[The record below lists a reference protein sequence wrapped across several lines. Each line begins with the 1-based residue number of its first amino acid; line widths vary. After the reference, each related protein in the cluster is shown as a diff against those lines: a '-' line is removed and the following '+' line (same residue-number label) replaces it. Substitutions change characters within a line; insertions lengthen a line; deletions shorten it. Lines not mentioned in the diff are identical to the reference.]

1 MTRKNRDA
9 LECDLAETYNI
20 YDMRALPARR
30 VALFAVGL
38 RDNSRIKMLLADSKF
53 TFSEIL
59 LINIYDLLNLEL
71 WTKTKDATKGKNKPE
86 SLYKKLMGINDQA
99 KKESKNMA
107 FGSAEEYEKTRR
119 ELLERG

>member
-1 MTRKNRDA
+1 MMRKNRDA

-38 RDNSRIKMLLADSKF
+38 RDNSRIKMLLADTKF

-59 LINIYDLLNLEL
+59 LINIYDALNLEL

-86 SLYKKLMGINDQA
+86 SLYKKLMGINDQT
-99 KKESKNMA
+99 KKESKNMT
-107 FGSAEEYEKTRR
+107 FDSAEEYEKIRKK
-119 ELLERG
+119 LLERG

>member
-1 MTRKNRDA
+1 MMRKNRDA

-38 RDNSRIKMLLADSKF
+38 RDNSRIKMLLADTKF

-59 LINIYDLLNLEL
+59 LINIYDALNLEL

-86 SLYKKLMGINDQA
+86 SLYKKLMGVNDQA
-99 KKESKNMA
+99 KKESKNMT
-107 FGSAEEYEKTRR
+107 FNSAEEYEKIRKK
-119 ELLERG
+119 LLERG

>member
-1 MTRKNRDA
+1 MMRKNRDA

-38 RDNSRIKMLLADSKF
+38 RDNSRIKMLLADTKF

-59 LINIYDLLNLEL
+59 LINIYDALNLEL

-99 KKESKNMA
+99 KKESKNMT
-107 FGSAEEYEKTRR
+107 FDSAEEYEKIRKK
-119 ELLERG
+119 LLERG

>member
-1 MTRKNRDA
+1 MMRKNRDA

-38 RDNSRIKMLLADSKF
+38 RDNSRIKMLLADTKF

-86 SLYKKLMGINDQA
+86 SLYKKLMGINDQT
-99 KKESKNMA
+99 KKESKNMT
-107 FGSAEEYEKTRR
+107 FNSAEEYEKIRKK
-119 ELLERG
+119 LLERG

>member
-1 MTRKNRDA
+1 MMRKNRDA

-38 RDNSRIKMLLADSKF
+38 RDNSRIKMLLADTKF

-59 LINIYDLLNLEL
+59 LINIYDALNLEL

-86 SLYKKLMGINDQA
+86 SLYKKLMGINDQT
-99 KKESKNMA
+99 KKESKNMT
-107 FGSAEEYEKTRR
+107 FNSAEEYEKIRKK
-119 ELLERG
+119 LLERG

>member
-86 SLYKKLMGINDQA
+86 SLYKKLTGINDQA

>member
-1 MTRKNRDA
+1 MMRKNRDA

-59 LINIYDLLNLEL
+59 LINIYDALNLEL

-86 SLYKKLMGINDQA
+86 SLYKKLMGINDQT
-99 KKESKNMA
+99 KKESKNMT
-107 FGSAEEYEKTRR
+107 FDSAEEYEKIRKK
-119 ELLERG
+119 LLERG

>member
-1 MTRKNRDA
+1 
-9 LECDLAETYNI
+9 
-20 YDMRALPARR
+20 MRALPARR

-99 KKESKNMA
+99 KKESKNMT
-107 FGSAEEYEKTRR
+107 FDSAEEYEKIRKK
-119 ELLERG
+119 LLERG

>member
-1 MTRKNRDA
+1 MMRKNRDA

-99 KKESKNMA
+99 KKESKNMT
-107 FGSAEEYEKTRR
+107 FNSAEEYEKIRKK
-119 ELLERG
+119 LLERG

>member
-1 MTRKNRDA
+1 MMRKNRDA
-9 LECDLAETYNI
+9 LECDFAETYNI
-20 YDMRALPARR
+20 YDIRALPVRR

-99 KKESKNMA
+99 KKESKNMT
-107 FGSAEEYEKTRR
+107 FSSAEEYEKIRKK
-119 ELLERG
+119 LLERG

>member
-1 MTRKNRDA
+1 MIRIDRDA

-30 VALFAVGL
+30 VALFSVGL
-38 RDNSRIKMLLADSKF
+38 RDSSRIKMQLVDSKF

-59 LINIYDLLNLEL
+59 LMNIYDVLNLEL

-86 SLYKKLMGINDQA
+86 SLYKKLIGASEQA
-99 KKESKNMA
+99 KKESQNMA
-107 FGSAEEYEKTRR
+107 FNTAEEFEKVRR
-119 ELLERG
+119 KLLERG

>member
-1 MTRKNRDA
+1 MMRKNRDA

-59 LINIYDLLNLEL
+59 LINIYDALNLEL

-86 SLYKKLMGINDQA
+86 SLYKKLMGINDQT
-99 KKESKNMA
+99 KKESKNMT
-107 FGSAEEYEKTRR
+107 FNSAEEYEKIRKK
-119 ELLERG
+119 LLERG

>member
-1 MTRKNRDA
+1 MMRKNRDA

-38 RDNSRIKMLLADSKF
+38 RDNSRIKMLLADTKF

-59 LINIYDLLNLEL
+59 LINIYDALNLEL

-86 SLYKKLMGINDQA
+86 SLYKKLMGTSDQV
-99 KKESKNMA
+99 KKESKNMT
-107 FGSAEEYEKTRR
+107 FSSAEEYEKIRKK
-119 ELLERG
+119 LLERG

>member
-1 MTRKNRDA
+1 MMRKNRDA

-86 SLYKKLMGINDQA
+86 SLYKKLMGINDQT
-99 KKESKNMA
+99 KKESKNMT
-107 FGSAEEYEKTRR
+107 FNSAEEYEKIRKK
-119 ELLERG
+119 LLERG

>member
-1 MTRKNRDA
+1 
-9 LECDLAETYNI
+9 
-20 YDMRALPARR
+20 MRALPARR

-86 SLYKKLMGINDQA
+86 SLYKKLMGVNDQA
-99 KKESKNMA
+99 KKESKNMT
-107 FGSAEEYEKTRR
+107 FNSAEEYEKIRKK
-119 ELLERG
+119 LLERG

>member
-59 LINIYDLLNLEL
+59 LINIYDVLNLEL

-86 SLYKKLMGINDQA
+86 SLYKKLMGINDQT
-99 KKESKNMA
+99 KKESKNMT
-107 FGSAEEYEKTRR
+107 FSSAEEYEKIRR

>member
-1 MTRKNRDA
+1 MMRKNRDA

-20 YDMRALPARR
+20 YDIRALPARR

-59 LINIYDLLNLEL
+59 LINIYDALNLEL

-86 SLYKKLMGINDQA
+86 SLYKKLMGINDQT
-99 KKESKNMA
+99 KKESKNMT
-107 FGSAEEYEKTRR
+107 FDSAEEYEKIRKK
-119 ELLERG
+119 LLERG

>member
-1 MTRKNRDA
+1 MMRKNRDA
-9 LECDLAETYNI
+9 LECDFAETYNI

-59 LINIYDLLNLEL
+59 LINIYDVLNLEL

-86 SLYKKLMGINDQA
+86 SLYKKLMGINDQT
-99 KKESKNMA
+99 KKESKNMT
-107 FGSAEEYEKTRR
+107 FNSAEEYEKIRR

>member
-1 MTRKNRDA
+1 MMRKNRDA

-59 LINIYDLLNLEL
+59 LINIYDALNLEL

-86 SLYKKLMGINDQA
+86 SLYKKLMGINDQT
-99 KKESKNMA
+99 KKESKNMT
-107 FGSAEEYEKTRR
+107 FDSAEEYEKIRR

>member
-1 MTRKNRDA
+1 MMRKNRDA

-38 RDNSRIKMLLADSKF
+38 RDNSRIKMLLADTKF

-86 SLYKKLMGINDQA
+86 SLYKKLMGINDQT
-99 KKESKNMA
+99 KKESKNMT
-107 FGSAEEYEKTRR
+107 FDSAEEYEKIRKK
-119 ELLERG
+119 LLERG

>member
-1 MTRKNRDA
+1 MMRKNRDA

-59 LINIYDLLNLEL
+59 LINIYDALNFEL

-99 KKESKNMA
+99 KKESKNMT
-107 FGSAEEYEKTRR
+107 FESAEEYEKIRKK
-119 ELLERG
+119 LLERG

>member
-1 MTRKNRDA
+1 
-9 LECDLAETYNI
+9 
-20 YDMRALPARR
+20 MRALPARR

-59 LINIYDLLNLEL
+59 LINIYDALNLEL

-99 KKESKNMA
+99 KKESKNMT
-107 FGSAEEYEKTRR
+107 FNSAEEYEKIRKK
-119 ELLERG
+119 LLERG

>member
-1 MTRKNRDA
+1 MMRKNRDA

-59 LINIYDLLNLEL
+59 LINIYDALNLEL

-86 SLYKKLMGINDQA
+86 SLYKKLMGTSDQV
-99 KKESKNMA
+99 KKESKNMT
-107 FGSAEEYEKTRR
+107 FSSVEEYEKIRKK
-119 ELLERG
+119 LLERG

>member
-1 MTRKNRDA
+1 MMRKNRDA

-38 RDNSRIKMLLADSKF
+38 RDNSRIKMLLADTKF

-59 LINIYDLLNLEL
+59 LINIYDSLNLEL
-71 WTKTKDATKGKNKPE
+71 WAKTKDATKGKNKPE
-86 SLYKKLMGINDQA
+86 SLYKKLMGINDQT
-99 KKESKNMA
+99 KKESKNMT
-107 FGSAEEYEKTRR
+107 FDSAEEYEKIRKK
-119 ELLERG
+119 LLERG

>member
-59 LINIYDLLNLEL
+59 LINIYDALNLEL

-86 SLYKKLMGINDQA
+86 SLYKKLMGINDQT
-99 KKESKNMA
+99 KKESKNMT
-107 FGSAEEYEKTRR
+107 FNSAEEYEKIRR

>member
-1 MTRKNRDA
+1 MMRKNRDA

-38 RDNSRIKMLLADSKF
+38 RDNSRIKMLLADSKL

-59 LINIYDLLNLEL
+59 LINIYDALNLEL

-86 SLYKKLMGINDQA
+86 SLYKKLMGINDQT

-107 FGSAEEYEKTRR
+107 FSSAEEYEKIRKK
-119 ELLERG
+119 LLERG

>member
-1 MTRKNRDA
+1 MMRKNRDA

-59 LINIYDLLNLEL
+59 LINIYDVLNLEL

-86 SLYKKLMGINDQA
+86 SLYKKLMGINDQT

-107 FGSAEEYEKTRR
+107 FSSAEEYEKIRKK
-119 ELLERG
+119 LLERG

>member
-1 MTRKNRDA
+1 MIRVNRDA

-30 VALFAVGL
+30 VALFSVGL
-38 RDNSRIKMLLADSKF
+38 RDDSRIKMLLADTKF

-59 LINIYDLLNLEL
+59 LMNIYDTLNLEL

-86 SLYKKLMGINDQA
+86 SLYKKLIGTKIQEER
-99 KKESKNMA
+99 ESQNVGFK
-107 FGSAEEYEKTRR
+107 SAEEYEKARKK
-119 ELLERG
+119 LLERG

>member
-1 MTRKNRDA
+1 MMCKNRDA
-9 LECDLAETYNI
+9 LECDFAETYNI

-99 KKESKNMA
+99 KKESKNMT
-107 FGSAEEYEKTRR
+107 FNSAEEYEKIRKK
-119 ELLERG
+119 LLERG

>member
-1 MTRKNRDA
+1 MMRKNRDA

-86 SLYKKLMGINDQA
+86 SLYKKLMGINDQV
-99 KKESKNMA
+99 KKESKNMT
-107 FGSAEEYEKTRR
+107 FSSAEEYEKIRKK
-119 ELLERG
+119 LLERG

>member
-1 MTRKNRDA
+1 MMRKNRDA

-38 RDNSRIKMLLADSKF
+38 RDNSRIKMLLADTKF

-59 LINIYDLLNLEL
+59 LINIYDALNLEL

-86 SLYKKLMGINDQA
+86 SLYKKLMGINDQV
-99 KKESKNMA
+99 KKESKNMT
-107 FGSAEEYEKTRR
+107 FSSAEEYEKIRKK
-119 ELLERG
+119 LLERG